1 MAEHISGMDIGWGG
15 FVDRYY
21 SALLDLE
28 LLGSLDV
35 TAWSTG
41 VLELMGGLV
50 VVATLSN
57 TELMTTNA

>member
-1 MAEHISGMDIGWGG
+1 MDIGWGG